1 MPLWAAS
8 SFLSPPSLAS
18 GLSGSALSTKST
30 RSTQSPARQYVARL
44 RGSKPPGPAAC
55 QGHDHFPGAHS
66 PPCCPPSL
74 RPLRLDLLPLPAF
87 LSPPDVPSS
96 QRGAR
101 RPRHPAL
108 PTRPPL
114 LPPSASYTPA
124 ADRGERAPGG
134 GRPRPAWNL
143 VDGHG
148 PTRLDPDYG
157 STSLGM
163 ENPVQR
169 NSLLSWS
176 PGPPTHLPAR
186 QPHTGTSSLGGQQHL
201 ETNICTAQRSSEPG
215 LTCRPPP
222 WWETGPAARRKVP
235 RAENIGQRE
244 GCRSDEAGRADMAA
258 CRSPSVHP

>member
-55 QGHDHFPGAHS
+55 QGHDHFP
-66 PPCCPPSL
+66 
-74 RPLRLDLLPLPAF
+74 
-87 LSPPDVPSS
+87 
-96 QRGAR
+96 
-101 RPRHPAL
+101 
-108 PTRPPL
+108 
-114 LPPSASYTPA
+114 
-124 ADRGERAPGG
+124 DRGERAPGG

-244 GCRSDEAGRADMAA
+244 GCRSDEAGRAGRQDGPPFCDAGVCCGHSQPPGGPEQAWAGPWADMAA